1 MIVSVSAKLQINSH
15 YGAGKPVL
23 SPLSG
28 LGSLHLLRR
37 AGHPRVPRTVTS
49 LCGPLLTVTVRCS
62 GGRGLYLLNLGPLP
76 FSISIRLLAVC
87 LQRVPLHLP
96 SGAFFF
102 FDFPFAQIH
111 QCYTDT
117 PTISCFPIRSHQ
129 GGRNSLRKQCGNAF
143 VNADSTFILSERP
156 EPSRRWM
163 PSVHYNV
170 IPGTR
175 TPYFS
180 VFNLTVRHAKNTS

>member
-23 SPLSG
+23 SSLSG

-37 AGHPRVPRTVTS
+37 AGHLRVPRTVTS

-76 FSISIRLLAVC
+76 FSIGIRLLAVC

-102 FDFPFAQIH
+102 FLISPLH
-111 QCYTDT
+111 KYT
-117 PTISCFPIRSHQ
+117 
-129 GGRNSLRKQCGNAF
+129 
-143 VNADSTFILSERP
+143 
-156 EPSRRWM
+156 
-163 PSVHYNV
+163 NV
-170 IPGTR
+170 IPTLQPYLVSPSARIREEGTLCANNAEM
-175 TPYFS
+175 PS
-180 VFNLTVRHAKNTS
+180 